1 MTSMTDK
8 IASPRRRSW
17 PDYDPKA
24 PGSPWGPV
32 QAMYDHPTL
41 RGVRVVMTA
50 GHGGLGVADGIAR
63 KVLTPAAYK
72 LGDKSNGYVWYEEDS
87 AIRIPLFEHPEWHQ
101 LLFGK
106 PFTDAEL
113 AQNERSVRLNYPRYF
128 KMKEEGV
135 TLLPKLSIGDT
146 LVVVKD
152 IALSRGVPLMAN
164 ETVSVVKLTAGYVYV
179 VRGGTGSQIR
189 LPISFYESGSELGVG
204 EGKVFLAKLAS
215 DKEAMSESDA
225 SEALEEMIGVE
236 GAFRLMRTWESARNL
251 GTQYDRMMDPEKY
264 SQINAF
270 ISKARRNRVPDE
282 AIAHYVT
289 EIQGQMLPK
298 GWTRMAASDKEAMR
312 GRFTLPRGS
321 YLPKNNATLMER
333 KGTPEGLQIWTWE
346 DIGRNGSPV
355 YLAGAWAGKAD
366 KPMWYHT
373 FRDIN
378 GQERQ
383 IQDTVKLYQDLVD
396 AKRKRLED
404 QKNFAHGLQIGDILV
419 SSWGYDQ
426 TNVDYYQVTRL
437 YGKAI
442 GIREIGKKYLS
453 SDGSGS
459 DKVAPDPGAFVGPEM
474 KKIPRGGYG
483 GASVKINSFASA
495 HKWDGQPD
503 RQTSSG
509 WGH

>member
-1 MTSMTDK
+1 MKNMTDL
-8 IASPRRRSW
+8 RSKLIRLAHEK
-17 PDYDPKA
+17 PE
-24 PGSPWGPV
+24 
-32 QAMYDHPTL
+32 L
-41 RGVRVVMTA
+41 RP
-50 GHGGLGVADGIAR
+50 H
-63 KVLTPAAYK
+63 
-72 LGDKSNGYVWYEEDS
+72 
-87 AIRIPLFEHPEWHQ
+87 
-101 LLFGK
+101 
-106 PFTDAEL
+106 
-113 AQNERSVRLNYPRYF
+113 
-128 KMKEEGV
+128 
-135 TLLPKLSIGDT
+135 LLPILAKSAALKLRPGQYVQNKDNSWSKLSAQSI
-146 LVVVKD
+146 
-152 IALSRGVPLMAN
+152 
-164 ETVSVVKLTAGYVYV
+164 YV
-179 VRGGTGSQIR
+179 VWMTKDGEVHKKAFSGMGAANQFYGKLDPGGHKKR
-189 LPISFYESGSELGVG
+189 
-204 EGKVFLAKLAS
+204 
-215 DKEAMSESDA
+215 
-225 SEALEEMIGVE
+225 ALLR
-236 GAFRLMRTWESARNL
+236 APN
-251 GTQYDRMMDPEKY
+251 
-264 SQINAF
+264 
-270 ISKARRNRVPDE
+270 DE
-282 AIAHYVT
+282 AADKILQK
-289 EIQGQMLPK
+289 EWGKKPK
-298 GWTRMAASDKEAMR
+298 TASDKEAMR

-459 DKVAPDPGAFVGPEM
+459 DKVAPDQGAFVGPEM

>member
-215 DKEAMSESDA
+215 DKEAM
-225 SEALEEMIGVE
+225 
-236 GAFRLMRTWESARNL
+236 
-251 GTQYDRMMDPEKY
+251 
-264 SQINAF
+264 
-270 ISKARRNRVPDE
+270 
-282 AIAHYVT
+282 
-289 EIQGQMLPK
+289 
-298 GWTRMAASDKEAMR
+298 R

-459 DKVAPDPGAFVGPEM
+459 DKVAPDQGAFVGPEM